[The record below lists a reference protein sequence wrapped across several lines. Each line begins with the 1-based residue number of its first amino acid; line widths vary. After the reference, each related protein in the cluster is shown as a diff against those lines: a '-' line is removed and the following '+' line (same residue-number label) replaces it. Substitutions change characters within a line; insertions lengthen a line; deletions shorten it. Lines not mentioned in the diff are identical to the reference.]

1 MNSNKYPN
9 YPTDQSAR
17 LDKWLWCARFYKTR
31 SLANKA
37 IQQGKVKYD
46 HQKPSPS
53 RLVQVGAMLSIE
65 TPLYEKTVMVK
76 GITLQRQS
84 AAIAQTLYEETT
96 ESLAQR
102 ETALNRQK
110 AQRWMD
116 MSAPHPDAKPDKHSR
131 KAMRGLKRKYED

>member
-1 MNSNKYPN
+1 MNLDKHPKH
-9 YPTDQSAR
+9 PTEQNTR

-53 RLVQVGAMLSIE
+53 RLVHVGAILSIE
-65 TPLYEKTVMVK
+65 TPLYEKTVVVK
-76 GITLQRQS
+76 GIVLQRQS

-96 ESLAQR
+96 ESIAKQAAALAK
-102 ETALNRQK
+102 QK